1 MRRIVLLAGIAF
13 PALLVGVM
21 FPSAMLGA
29 SPNAAADA
37 TVLCRV
43 AHRTEPATHAVLT
56 AARLP
61 GTIDLVQASPA
72 VRTASDLRLT
82 LGRLLGEHAYLTMEA
97 MRAAAVNRPD
107 TGALTGAL
115 NANTDDL
122 TGAVTTVYGNAAG
135 SRFRELWQQHID
147 ALIAWARARAAG
159 DSAGENAAR
168 ALMLDYKTAFSA
180 FLAKANPH
188 LSGDAEAH
196 ALQLHLDQL
205 TSFVEMD
212 YAQVFVTERAAYGHM
227 FEFGDSLAAAI
238 AAQFPKRFP
247 GAAVAFSPRTA
258 LRLDLGRLLGEH
270 LILAAEAH
278 RAGLDAQPDA
288 AAAKAALAS
297 NTKDLA
303 VLIGRVYGSD
313 AQAAFSKLWSS
324 HINTYLRYID
334 AIRSGDTSARSNAL
348 GELQRYPPSL
358 ATFLHAAVPGLAV
371 ADLEPLI
378 SHHISA
384 LINQVDA
391 AAAGDSVR
399 SVAVTREAYVHMFVV
414 GDALG
419 SGIADQFPDR
429 FQDLKQLPGTS
440 TAGPLE
446 AGRVDGNAPLIFL
459 AALVGF
465 VLTAARGRR
474 AADRPAHRPD

>member
-1 MRRIVLLAGIAF
+1 MLRSTSRSRFAF
-13 PALLVGVM
+13 
-21 FPSAMLGA
+21 S
-29 SPNAAADA
+29 NDA
-37 TVLCRV
+37 YSC
-43 AHRTEPATHAVLT
+43 
-56 AARLP
+56 
-61 GTIDLVQASPA
+61 
-72 VRTASDLRLT
+72 
-82 LGRLLGEHAYLTMEA
+82 
-97 MRAAAVNRPD
+97 
-107 TGALTGAL
+107 
-115 NANTDDL
+115 
-122 TGAVTTVYGNAAG
+122 AAG
-135 SRFRELWQQHID
+135 MLRF
-147 ALIAWARARAAG
+147 AA
-159 DSAGENAAR
+159 SSWMR
-168 ALMLDYKTAFSA
+168 WS
-180 FLAKANPH
+180 
-188 LSGDAEAH
+188 S
-196 ALQLHLDQL
+196 
-205 TSFVEMD
+205 S
-212 YAQVFVTERAAYGHM
+212 
-227 FEFGDSLAAAI
+227 
-238 AAQFPKRFP
+238 
-247 GAAVAFSPRTA
+247 AAVAFSPRTA

-270 LILAAEAH
+270 LVLAAEAH

-288 AAAKAALAS
+288 VAAKAALAS

-334 AIRSGDTSARSNAL
+334 AIRSGDISGRSNAL

-446 AGRVDGNAPLIFL
+446 DWRADGNVPLIVL

-465 VLTAARGRR
+465 VLTAARGPR